1 MPTTPQGSGGAAGGN
16 VGSTVQSVSCSIS
29 VHAIVSGQC
38 GACTNSTGFQHLELQ
53 AAFTGMTFL
62 RPMGKG
68 IPGPFDGM
76 YNQGSTLLAYP

>member
-1 MPTTPQGSGGAAGGN
+1 MPITPRGSGDAAGGN
-16 VGSTVQSVSCSIS
+16 IGSTVQSVSCSIS
-29 VHAIVSGQC
+29 VRAIVSGQC
-38 GACTNSTGFQHLELQ
+38 DACTNSAGFQHVELQ

-76 YNQGSTLLAYP
+76 YNQGSTLLGHP